1 MLNNHGWHVR
11 SHPRH
16 LPVQGQQAPGKVGGS
31 ARHARPLLRE
41 AARATPEG
49 APGRGGRGHG
59 AQADRAA
66 GPGVAEAGRQVA
78 GPGQGRAGAG
88 QRGPGPRGAGAP
100 GRAGRAAGRAQ
111 DPARPDQRPG
121 AEARPDVAGAPDPGR
136 ALPHAEGDDEGL
148 LHRGRG
154 PDQGGRGGVGDLGLH
169 AQRGRHYA
177 TGSGQDR
184 RHAGAGGRHRRAARL
199 RCARRPDASGRRHP
213 EGARQ
218 GVVDVPGGQRAG
230 GAEGRAGHGRW
241 RRHYGRAARGGTG
254 RRRRYGRYRRRK
266 RLMAISRNI
275 KPDRGLTY
283 RMFLTGFLLVLLY
296 GLVVGVLIAVGLSYS
311 IVLVLAVVLIFC
323 QYWFSAKIA
332 MYAMHAKEVTPEQA
346 PELHGVVDRLCA
358 LADMPKPKVAI
369 ATTDIPNAFATGRS
383 PKSSVVCVTSGLLRR
398 LDEPEVEAVL
408 SHEISHVA
416 HRDVAV
422 MTIASGLGML
432 AGLLTRVMFYSE
444 IFGGGR
450 GGGNNQQSQAAL
462 VEMLVLL
469 VSVVV
474 YFVSFLLTMAL
485 SRYRELAAD
494 RSGALLIGRPSLL
507 ASALVKITGEMGRI
521 PTKDLRAAE
530 PFNAFFFTPAVATG
544 GDQGTGG
551 GFSFGNLFRTHP
563 TLERRLAPL
572 DSLER
577 QVGQAG

>member
-1 MLNNHGWHVR
+1 
-11 SHPRH
+11 
-16 LPVQGQQAPGKVGGS
+16 
-31 ARHARPLLRE
+31 
-41 AARATPEG
+41 
-49 APGRGGRGHG
+49 
-59 AQADRAA
+59 
-66 GPGVAEAGRQVA
+66 
-78 GPGQGRAGAG
+78 
-88 QRGPGPRGAGAP
+88 
-100 GRAGRAAGRAQ
+100 
-111 DPARPDQRPG
+111 
-121 AEARPDVAGAPDPGR
+121 
-136 ALPHAEGDDEGL
+136 
-148 LHRGRG
+148 
-154 PDQGGRGGVGDLGLH
+154 
-169 AQRGRHYA
+169 
-177 TGSGQDR
+177 
-184 RHAGAGGRHRRAARL
+184 
-199 RCARRPDASGRRHP
+199 
-213 EGARQ
+213 
-218 GVVDVPGGQRAG
+218 
-230 GAEGRAGHGRW
+230 
-241 RRHYGRAARGGTG
+241 
-254 RRRRYGRYRRRK
+254 
-266 RLMAISRNI
+266 MAISRNI

-283 RMFLTGFLLVLLY
+283 RMLMTGFFLVLLY
-296 GLVVGVLIAVGLSYS
+296 GLVVGILIAVGISYAL
-311 IVLVLAVVLIFC
+311 VLVIAVVLIFC

-408 SHEISHVA
+408 SHELSHVA

-422 MTIASGLGML
+422 MTIASGLGMI
-432 AGLLTRVMFYSE
+432 AGLLTRVLFYSE

-462 VEMLVLL
+462 IEMLVLL

-507 ASALVKITGEMGRI
+507 ASALVKITGEMGSI

-530 PFNAFFFTPAVATG
+530 PFNAFFFTPAVANG
-544 GDQGTGG
+544 AAQGSGG

-563 TLERRLAPL
+563 TLEKRLAQL

-577 QVGQAG
+577 QLGQAGPAPV